1 MMNLVMT
8 APVPASADLE
18 VIGKAARLH
27 YEYGLTHQEVA
38 DVLHVSRVKVT
49 RLLKQARD
57 LGIVQIRVL
66 PDVSPYAGLEME
78 LANRFNLDEAIVVPT
93 MADDLDQ
100 RRALA
105 VAAARYLQRVLHHG
119 MTVAIGL
126 SRTVALIPQYV
137 VDPRPAN
144 ATFVSLVGGMRR
156 YAIAANPYEGA
167 ERLAQLFGGTAEHL
181 LAPAIAGSPAIAEA
195 FFADPGTVR
204 TLERAASADLA
215 LLGIAATDDHT
226 TLVDEDELTSDEISS
241 LIESGAVG
249 DTAARFFDANGA
261 SVTHE
266 IDSRIIGLTLTQI
279 RQIPLR
285 IVVAGGIS
293 KTEALRG
300 ALRGGLAAVVVLD
313 AQTAQQVLG
322 EPFKKGRRQ
331 MQRAGETQDPKP
343 KGAQSKKTK
352 GS

>member
-1 MMNLVMT
+1 MMTLVVM
-8 APVPASADLE
+8 ASVPASADLE

-57 LGIVQIRVL
+57 YGIVQIRVL
-66 PDVSPYAGLEME
+66 PEVSPYAGLEME
-78 LANRFNLDEAIVVPT
+78 LAHRFNLDEALVVPT
-93 MADDLDQ
+93 MDDDLDQ

-105 VAAARYLQRVLHHG
+105 VAAARYLQRILHHG

-126 SRTVALIPQYV
+126 SRTVALVPQYV
-137 VDPRPAN
+137 VDPRPAS

-156 YAIAANPYEGA
+156 YSIAANPYEGA

-181 LAPAIAGSPAIAEA
+181 LAPAIAGTPAIAEA
-195 FFADPGTVR
+195 FFSDPGTAR
-204 TLERAASADLA
+204 TLTRAAAADVA

-226 TLVDEDELTSDEISS
+226 TLVDEDELTTDE
-241 LIESGAVG
+241 LGELLKLGAVG

-261 SVTHE
+261 SVPHE
-266 IDSRIIGLTLTQI
+266 LDRRVVGLTLSQI
-279 RQIPLR
+279 QRIPLR
-285 IVVAGGIS
+285 IIVAGGAN
-293 KTEALRG
+293 KTEALAG

-313 AQTAQQVLG
+313 AKTAQAILDQSTGKTRRRVATE
-322 EPFKKGRRQ
+322 EPARTSARSARR
-331 MQRAGETQDPKP
+331 A
-343 KGAQSKKTK
+343 
-352 GS
+352 